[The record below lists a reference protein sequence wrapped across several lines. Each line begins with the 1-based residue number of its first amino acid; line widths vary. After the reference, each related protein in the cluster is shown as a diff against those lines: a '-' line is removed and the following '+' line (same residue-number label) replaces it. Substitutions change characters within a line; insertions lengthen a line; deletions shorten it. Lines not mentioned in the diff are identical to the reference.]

1 MNYNMILTD
10 KPSDLSLTDNV
21 SGWDKLAGKSH
32 LSSFAAGNQNI
43 PITKLLAQCKVFKEE
58 LFMTTNTNNPAGNYA
73 SVNGITLY
81 YEIHGT
87 GKPLIMLHGGFGT
100 FEMFAALSPTL
111 AEKYQVIGVDLYG
124 HGRTALTDRPFRFE
138 HMADDIAGLIE
149 HLGLEKTD
157 LLGFS
162 LGGAVALQTAIRHPE
177 RVNQLVLIS
186 TPFKRTGWHPEM
198 QAGMAAFEPSFF
210 MNTPI
215 YDGYLHV
222 APKPEDFPR
231 LVANM
236 REALSQDYDWSKQV
250 SALKTPTL
258 IIAGDADGLPPSH
271 AVAFFNLLGGGLKD
285 AGWNGEHLV
294 PSQLAILPGATHY
307 NITFRADLLLPV
319 LAPFLNK

>member
-1 MNYNMILTD
+1 MTN
-10 KPSDLSLTDNV
+10 
-21 SGWDKLAGKSH
+21 
-32 LSSFAAGNQNI
+32 
-43 PITKLLAQCKVFKEE
+43 
-58 LFMTTNTNNPAGNYA
+58 TTNQSAGNYA
-73 SVNGITLY
+73 AVNGISLY
-81 YEIHGT
+81 YEMHGT
-87 GKPLIMLHGGFGT
+87 GKPLIMLHGGFGSFET
-100 FEMFAALSPTL
+100 FSALSPAL
-111 AEKYQVIGVDLYG
+111 AVDHQVIGVDLYG

-149 HLGLEKTD
+149 HLGLEKAD

-177 RVNQLVLIS
+177 RVNKLVLIS

-198 QAGMAAFEPSFF
+198 QAGMAAFAPEFF

-215 YDGYLHV
+215 YDGYLRV

-236 REALSQDYDWSKQV
+236 REALSQDYDWTEQV
-250 SALKTPTL
+250 SALKTPML
-258 IIAGDADGLPPSH
+258 LVAGDADGLPPSH
-271 AVAFFNLLGGGLKD
+271 AVAFFTLLGGGLKD
-285 AGWNGEHLV
+285 AGWNGEYLV

-319 LAPFLNK
+319 LAPFLNT